1 MTIKIIRLV
10 ISCFFLTIC
19 LAISQAEAVVEISTL
34 QDGTVRFEARD
45 SSLEE
50 IAKKLYDKY
59 AIEVKKKKKRE
70 GEKFTFSFF
79 ADSPEE
85 ILKRLLRFVGIRNY
99 AFEFSDATLKR
110 LVVVPEG
117 SKDTSSV
124 IEQERTQEARNPETF
139 VTIAQIQSIVA
150 GSQAES
156 AGLQEGDIVLEYD
169 GVPIRSAQQLVSEVE
184 KKTTNS
190 QVELVVLRRKITT
203 RLILSGGFIGVR
215 IMTQKIPST
224 EYEKYQGTD

>member
-1 MTIKIIRLV
+1 MTAKTIRLA
-10 ISCFFLTIC
+10 ISCFFLNVC
-19 LAISQAEAVVEISTL
+19 LTISQADAVVEIRTL
-34 QDGTVRFEARD
+34 QDGTIRFEASD

-59 AIEVKKKKKRE
+59 AIEVEGLEKRE

-79 ADSPEE
+79 ADSPED

-117 SKDTSSV
+117 SKDNSSV
-124 IEQERTQEARNPETF
+124 VDQERTQDVINPETF
-139 VTIAQIQSIVA
+139 VTIAQIKSIVA
-150 GSQAES
+150 GSQAET

-169 GVPIRSAQQLVSEVE
+169 GVPIRSAQQLVNEVE
-184 KKTTNS
+184 KKATNS
-190 QVELVVLRRKITT
+190 QVELVVLRQKIIT

-215 IMTQKIPST
+215 IMTQKIPSD
-224 EYEKYQGTD
+224 EYEKYQDTE

>member
-1 MTIKIIRLV
+1 MTVKIIRLLV
-10 ISCFFLTIC
+10 SCFFLTIC
-19 LAISQAEAVVEISTL
+19 LAISQADAVVEISTL

-59 AIEVKKKKKRE
+59 AIEVKGLEKRE

-110 LVVVPEG
+110 VVVVPEG

-156 AGLQEGDIVLEYD
+156 AGLQDGDIVLEYD

-190 QVELVVLRRKITT
+190 QVELVVLRQKITT

>member
-1 MTIKIIRLV
+1 MTVKIIRLV

-19 LAISQAEAVVEISTL
+19 LAISQADAVVEISTL

-50 IAKKLYDKY
+50 ITKKLYDKY
-59 AIEVKKKKKRE
+59 AIEVKGLEKRE

-110 LVVVPEG
+110 VVVVPEG

-124 IEQERTQEARNPETF
+124 IEQEQTQEARNPETF

-184 KKTTNS
+184 KKTANS
-190 QVELVVLRRKITT
+190 QVELVVLRQKITT

-215 IMTQKIPST
+215 IMTQEIPSI

>member
-1 MTIKIIRLV
+1 MTVKRIRLV

-19 LAISQAEAVVEISTL
+19 LVISQADAIVEISTL

-59 AIEVKKKKKRE
+59 AIEVKGLEKRE

-110 LVVVPEG
+110 VVVVPEG

-156 AGLQEGDIVLEYD
+156 AGLQEGDIILEYD

-190 QVELVVLRRKITT
+190 QVELVVLRQKITT

-224 EYEKYQGTD
+224 EYKKYQGTD

>member
-1 MTIKIIRLV
+1 MTAKTIRLA
-10 ISCFFLTIC
+10 IACFLSTIC
-19 LAISQAEAVVEISTL
+19 LAISQTEAVVEIRTL
-34 QDGTVRFEARD
+34 QNGTVRFEAD
-45 SSLEE
+45 DASLEE

-59 AIEVKKKKKRE
+59 GIEVEGLEKRE

-79 ADSPEE
+79 ADSPED
-85 ILKRLLRFVGIRNY
+85 ILKRLLRFIGIKNY

-117 SKDTSSV
+117 SEDNTSEMDQ
-124 IEQERTQEARNPETF
+124 EQTQEAENPEKI

-156 AGLQEGDIVLEYD
+156 AGLQKDDIVLEYD

-184 KKTTNS
+184 KKATNS
-190 QVELVVLRRKITT
+190 QVELVVLRQKIIT

-215 IMTQKIPST
+215 IMTQKISST
-224 EYEKYQGTD
+224 EYEKYQDTD

>member
-1 MTIKIIRLV
+1 M
-10 ISCFFLTIC
+10 
-19 LAISQAEAVVEISTL
+19 
-34 QDGTVRFEARD
+34 
-45 SSLEE
+45 
-50 IAKKLYDKY
+50 
-59 AIEVKKKKKRE
+59 
-70 GEKFTFSFF
+70 
-79 ADSPEE
+79 
-85 ILKRLLRFVGIRNY
+85 
-99 AFEFSDATLKR
+99 
-110 LVVVPEG
+110 PEG

-156 AGLQEGDIVLEYD
+156 AGLQDGDIVLEYD

-184 KKTTNS
+184 KKTTKS
-190 QVELVVLRRKITT
+190 QVELVVLRQKITT